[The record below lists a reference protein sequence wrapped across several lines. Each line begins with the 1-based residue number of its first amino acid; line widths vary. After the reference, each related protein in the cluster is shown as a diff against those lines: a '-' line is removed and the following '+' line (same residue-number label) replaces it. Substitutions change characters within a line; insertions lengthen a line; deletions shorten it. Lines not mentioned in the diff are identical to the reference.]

1 MRGANPC
8 GAPLPPS
15 ARRIIIRKCK
25 KTLKNEKKSL
35 SLLHMSKKS
44 STFAA
49 DFKKYT
55 IMTQKTK
62 TIIKVVIAVIIAA
75 LTALGASLGLTSCNV
90 TRTITN
96 ESSYVQRG
104 DTNVVIHT
112 KIIETYDATKKG
124 M

>member
-1 MRGANPC
+1 
-8 GAPLPPS
+8 
-15 ARRIIIRKCK
+15 
-25 KTLKNEKKSL
+25 
-35 SLLHMSKKS
+35 
-44 STFAA
+44 
-49 DFKKYT
+49 
-55 IMTQKTK
+55 MTEKTK
-62 TIIKVVIAVIIAA
+62 TIIKVVIAVTIAA

-112 KIIETYDATKKG
+112 KTIETYDATKKG